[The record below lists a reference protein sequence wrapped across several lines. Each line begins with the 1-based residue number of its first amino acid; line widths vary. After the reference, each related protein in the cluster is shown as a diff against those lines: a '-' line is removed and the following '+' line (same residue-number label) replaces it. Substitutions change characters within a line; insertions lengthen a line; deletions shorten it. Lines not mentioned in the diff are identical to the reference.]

1 MTARCTIVV
10 AAIAMAAVPAMAQPS
25 WMELHTS
32 PNSSLWQGRDAQGQT
47 WSGTTQRLGRQR
59 FDTIFGPDGVTT
71 CITTTYRDSVIT
83 NCN

>member
-1 MTARCTIVV
+1 MRTLLLL
-10 AAIAMAAVPAMAQPS
+10 AAIALAAVPAVAQPS

-47 WSGTTQRLGRQR
+47 WSGTSQQHGQQR

-71 CITTTYRDSVIT
+71 CMTTTYRNSVNT